1 MLRKCEQGV
10 RAGEV
15 PCQARHAQAP
25 APAPTSQ
32 VYIRAGKLESWSWK
46 LELGYIRTR
55 SELETERR

>member
-15 PCQARHAQAP
+15 PRQARHAQAP
-25 APAPTSQ
+25 APAPASQ

-46 LELGYIRTR
+46 AGAGLYMRAKRAGN
-55 SELETERR
+55 